1 MQGLGENAWVCQQQI
16 PAAEDF
22 VKILVAEDSEANLE
36 QPGAELQVQAERVLI

>member
-1 MQGLGENAWVCQQQI
+1 MQGLGENAWVCQLV